1 MTTDA
6 PNPTRQRDDLSSL
19 ARLLKDIDGTVEVL
33 EDGLLNS
40 ASSGAVELLPYCAGL
55 RLVKGAL
62 ARARTTVDALTEDLA
77 A

>member
-1 MTTDA
+1 METQSPDRRRA
-6 PNPTRQRDDLSSL
+6 DLSFL
-19 ARLLKDIDGTVEVL
+19 ATLLKDIDGTVEVL

-62 ARARTTVDALTEDLA
+62 ERARTTVDALADGLA

>member
-1 MTTDA
+1 MDSQSTG
-6 PNPTRQRDDLSSL
+6 TRSADLSSL

>member
-6 PNPTRQRDDLSSL
+6 PQPTRQGDLSAL
-19 ARLLKDIDGTVEVL
+19 ARLLKDIDGTVDVL

-40 ASSGAVELLPYCAGL
+40 ASSGAVELLPFCAGL

-62 ARARTTVDALTEDLA
+62 AQARTTVDALAEGLA

>member
-1 MTTDA
+1 MNTHPDTGSG
-6 PNPTRQRDDLSSL
+6 NKDLSTL

-62 ARARTTVDALTEDLA
+62 EQARTTVEALTDQRA